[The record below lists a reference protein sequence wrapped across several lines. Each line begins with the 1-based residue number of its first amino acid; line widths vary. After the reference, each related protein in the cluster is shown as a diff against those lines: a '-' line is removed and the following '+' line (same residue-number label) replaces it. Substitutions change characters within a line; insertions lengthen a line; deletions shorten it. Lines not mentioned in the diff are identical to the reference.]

1 MLSKVKPVWIVATF
15 MLLCALLAI
24 FWVHL
29 HRQRDRFPR
38 IDDADAS
45 SWREFGGDWHLL
57 DGTYTNRAD
66 GRGDKLVAGPVEEKN
81 YSVSSDLRFD
91 TPPEDS
97 TFGDAGLLL
106 RVLDPAIGVDA
117 LRGYYAGLRL
127 DDHMLLIGTMSF
139 GFRELATAPF
149 PHELRTGHWYRL
161 TFSSKACT
169 FHARAEDT
177 ETKESVELSYVEQAC
192 DPVNGQVGLRS
203 YYVKASWRDLKVD
216 PLP

>member
-1 MLSKVKPVWIVATF
+1 MLSKVKPIWIVASCG
-15 MLLCALLAI
+15 LLCALFA
-24 FWVHL
+24 FFYVHL
-29 HRQRDRFPR
+29 HRQRHRFPR
-38 IDDADAS
+38 IDEADAS

-57 DGTYTNRAD
+57 DGTYTDRAD
-66 GRGDKLVAGPVEEKN
+66 GRGDKLVAGPLDQGE
-81 YSVSSDLRFD
+81 YDVSSDLRFD
-91 TPPEDS
+91 AAPEDP

-161 TFSSKACT
+161 SFSSKACT

-177 ETKESVELSYVEQAC
+177 ETKENVELSYVEQAC
-192 DPVNGQVGLRS
+192 DPVYGQVGLRS
-203 YYVKASWRDLKVD
+203 YYVKASWRDLKVE
-216 PLP
+216 PLS